1 MVVRLTQAGC
11 LHTGTAGTG
20 HIHEGFGATTNGE
33 TTFINA
39 STCNYR
45 YDRYNLNPPIV
56 FDVPTKRTEPP
67 PGPAPARMSMKC
79 ERTENRFKAWL
90 P

>member
-1 MVVRLTQAGC
+1 MVVRLSWLFVYGA
-11 LHTGTAGTG
+11 G

-56 FDVPTKRTEPP
+56 FDVATKRH
-67 PGPAPARMSMKC
+67 
-79 ERTENRFKAWL
+79 
-90 P
+90 